1 MEQNKQ
7 QNNEQDTDIT
17 RSENQQKQNAA
28 SRGEDTQAE
37 NRPEGA
43 KNTGTGLD
51 TERSTKEG
59 QYDKQSDD
67 PTMHPSGADGK

>member
-1 MEQNKQ
+1 MEQDKQ
-7 QNNEQDTDIT
+7 QTNEQNTDIT

-28 SRGEDTQAE
+28 GRGEDTQAE

-43 KNTGTGLD
+43 KNKGTDLD
-51 TERSTKEG
+51 PKRSTKEG